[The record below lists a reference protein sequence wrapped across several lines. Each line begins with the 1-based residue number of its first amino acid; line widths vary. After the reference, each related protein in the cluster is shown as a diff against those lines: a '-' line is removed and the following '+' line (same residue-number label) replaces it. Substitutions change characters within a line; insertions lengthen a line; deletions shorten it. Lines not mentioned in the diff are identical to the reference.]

1 MEACV
6 DCGKRIKRLSVG
18 RCGNCART
26 WRREHGFFRP
36 GDVGNRQHGYE
47 NRIRTGPSVAAVVD
61 LVYVSKKMG
70 VSKQAVDQTERKAMF
85 DLRCLLIPEIEEGDA
100 PSQFR
105 QFYRENPAAVRRRHE
120 LEARREAWG
129 GYVDKATFKWWRD
142 TLREIARFRRKG
154 LHEEA
159 DEIQAEV
166 DRFRAFHLAASKN
179 HGKTD
184 RVKACG

>member
-6 DCGKRIKRLSVG
+6 DCGKRIKQLSVG

-26 WRREHGFFRP
+26 WRRENGFFRP

-47 NRIRTGPSVAAVVD
+47 NRIRTGPSVAAVVCCAEIAGG
-61 LVYVSKKMG
+61 MG
-70 VSKQAVDQTERKAMF
+70 VSKQAVDQAERKAMF
-85 DLRCLLIPEIEEGDA
+85 DLRCLLIPEIQEGDA

-105 QFYRENPAAVRRRHE
+105 QFYKDNPAAIRRRHE
-120 LEARREAWG
+120 LEARKKEWG
-129 GYVDKATFKWWRD
+129 GWVDNQTFKWWRRK
-142 TLREIARFRRKG
+142 LKEIAAFRKEG

-159 DEIQAEV
+159 DAIQAIV
-166 DRFRAFHLAASKN
+166 DEFRAFHTSASKN